1 MSLPRLPWV
10 ALRAS
15 WDSLRRPGKS
25 GYDLKLK
32 YFSRC
37 LRFFGN
43 RTPFPG
49 APSRQDFL
57 YAWQRAH
64 EEAWDVSVYHRH
76 ATSDPLQFA
85 QGML

>member
-1 MSLPRLPWV
+1 MLKGAAPSL
-10 ALRAS
+10 S
-15 WDSLRRPGKS
+15 SS
-25 GYDLKLK
+25 
-32 YFSRC
+32 STTTT